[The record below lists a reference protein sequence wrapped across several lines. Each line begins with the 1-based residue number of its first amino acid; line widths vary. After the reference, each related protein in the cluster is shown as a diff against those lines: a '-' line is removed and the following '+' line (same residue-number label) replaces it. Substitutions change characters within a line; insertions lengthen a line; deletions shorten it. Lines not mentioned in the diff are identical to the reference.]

1 MKTKGLIFVI
11 FACIFWGMI
20 GVFNSGLNKAGF
32 ESMTLAAWRC
42 IISAIALW
50 IYVLITKK
58 GKVKITFKQLL
69 ATAGEGISFFLMAL
83 AYFVSINKTSAA
95 TASVLLTTAPVM
107 VMAFSVIFW
116 HERLTLIKVLSVFVS
131 LIGCAFMAGL
141 GADTKFSAIGII
153 LALLA
158 AVAYAG
164 YSIFTKMSLKL
175 GVDSEL
181 NIAYS
186 FLFSALAALLCTSPV
201 KNINA
206 LASSDF
212 KSIILLIGMA
222 VVTGALA
229 GLMYTKGMKLLPAG
243 VTAAFAALEPLVSTT
258 MSVVFLNERLSFT
271 MVLGIIMIL
280 SAVTALS
287 LEGSKSKQ

>member
-1 MKTKGLIFVI
+1 
-11 FACIFWGMI
+11 MI
-20 GVFNSGLNKAGF
+20 GVFNAGLNEAGF
-32 ESMTLAAWRC
+32 GSMTLAAWRC

-50 IYVLITKK
+50 IYVFIAQK

-69 ATAGEGISFFLMAL
+69 AVMGEGVSFFLMAL
-83 AYFVSINKTSAA
+83 AYFIAISETSAA

-107 VMAFSVIFW
+107 VMAFSVVFW
-116 HERLTLIKVLSVFVS
+116 HERLTVIKVCAVFAS
-131 LIGCAFMAGL
+131 LVGCAFMAGL
-141 GADTKFSAIGII
+141 GADSRFSVIGII

-164 YSIFTKMSLKL
+164 YSIFTKMALKL

-186 FLFSALAALLCTSPV
+186 FLFSALAAVVCTNPV
-201 KNINA
+201 TNISQ
-206 LASSDF
+206 LAAASF
-212 KSIILLIGMA
+212 GEIILLIGMA

-229 GLMYTKGMKLLPAG
+229 GLMYTKGMNLLPAG

-258 MSVVFLNERLSFT
+258 MSVAFLGEQLSIT
-271 MVLGIIMIL
+271 MVLGIAMIL

-287 LEGSKSKQ
+287 LEGANKDKKSKADT